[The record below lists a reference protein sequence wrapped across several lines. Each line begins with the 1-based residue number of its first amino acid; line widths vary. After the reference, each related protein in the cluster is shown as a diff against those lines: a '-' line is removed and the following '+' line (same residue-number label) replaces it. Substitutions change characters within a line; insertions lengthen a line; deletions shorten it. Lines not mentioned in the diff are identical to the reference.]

1 MEWSPKPRMQLSAAM
16 DMTRWAWF
24 EAALYCPGAKSPAAA
39 VNRPPFAQSAIA
51 AQEGVRGGML
61 RALPRPQ
68 PAQAGL
74 PTPTRHGADHHP
86 YPPPRRR
93 AVRLRCAQDC
103 YWAIPVRLLAAWH
116 AL

>member
-1 MEWSPKPRMQLSAAM
+1 MEWRPKPRVQLSAAM

-61 RALPRPQ
+61 RALPRTQ

-74 PTPTRHGADHHP
+74 PTPTARGRASGHQPSPGA
-86 YPPPRRR
+86 
-93 AVRLRCAQDC
+93 
-103 YWAIPVRLLAAWH
+103 AASTPTCPG
-116 AL
+116 

>member
-1 MEWSPKPRMQLSAAM
+1 MEWSPKPRVQLSAAM

-68 PAQAGL
+68 PAQAG
-74 PTPTRHGADHHP
+74 PATPTRQGAGFR
-86 YPPPRRR
+86 PP
-93 AVRLRCAQDC
+93 AVARGRCLGTLCPPQPAG
-103 YWAIPVRLLAAWH
+103 RS
-116 AL
+116 